1 MVSIVDLHPAS
12 AAIAPVMITVI
23 IQISMKAVCF
33 PAGTGHLLRCP
44 IVYEINKIIGEKQH
58 VWKIST

>member
-1 MVSIVDLHPAS
+1 MISIVDLHSAA
-12 AAIAPVMITVI
+12 AAIAPVLIPVK

-33 PAGTGHLLRCP
+33 PAGTGRFLRCP
-44 IVYEINKIIGEKQH
+44 IVYEINKMIGEKKH